1 MKKSLLALALMG
13 AVSAQAADVVGYGI
27 IDMGPLYQKYDYSHK
42 ASQDTIMLKS
52 TLDAGSRV
60 GLKGQED
67 LGNGTK
73 LSFILENGFYADSGK
88 ITNDNRLFGREMS
101 MTLSGP
107 AGQLSVGRLG
117 NLTAATGSY
126 NYFFKNAES
135 FNGGTAFTKGVRLDN
150 SITYQTPSFAG
161 TQFALQYSF
170 ETGAELV
177 NGEIPSENAE
187 ENTNNR
193 YFGLGMR
200 HTSGNFTFVSTIDQ
214 YLWAN
219 EKDNDGLVFSFG
231 GNYDLGYVQPYVAL
245 QFSRDVKDIAGAKS
259 YLGAF
264 KSSTDTAFNEKYKDF
279 NGVTFYDGYAMHVGT
294 KSPLGNGLLM
304 TGLYHAGAESDQARG
319 GDLKIK
325 YYGGMVRY
333 LYFIGKRSNLII
345 GASYAKNTLK
355 QGAFDEDMKYMEFYF
370 GANTS
375 F

>member
-1 MKKSLLALALMG
+1 MKKSLLALTLMG
-13 AVSAQAADVVGYGI
+13 AVSAQAASVTGYGI
-27 IDMGPLYQKYDYSHK
+27 IDIGPFYKKYDYSHK
-42 ASQDTIMLKS
+42 ASEDTIMLKS
-52 TLDAGSRV
+52 TLDAGTRV

-73 LSFILENGFYADSGK
+73 LSFILESGFYS
-88 ITNDNRLFGREMS
+88 DNAQLTLNGRLFGREASMS
-101 MTLSGP
+101 LTGP
-107 AGQLSVGRLG
+107 AGQLTMGRVG
-117 NLTAATGSY
+117 NLTGATGTY

-170 ETGAELV
+170 ETGAELED
-177 NGEIPSENAE
+177 GEIPSEKANA
-187 ENTNNR
+187 NSNNR

-200 HTSGNFTFVSTIDQ
+200 HTSGKFTFVTTMDQ

-219 EKDNDGLVFSFG
+219 KHDDDGLVFSFG
-231 GNYDLGYVQPYVAL
+231 GNYDLGYVQPYVAV
-245 QFSRDVKDIAGAKS
+245 QFSKDVKDIAGAKS
-259 YLGAF
+259 YVDSFENKNDEAF
-264 KSSTDTAFNEKYKDF
+264 TAKYADF
-279 NGVTFYDGYAMHVGT
+279 NGATYYDGYAMHVGT

-304 TGLYHAGAESDQARG
+304 TGLYHAGATSEETKG
-319 GDLKIK
+319 GDLKVK
-325 YYGGMVRY
+325 YYGGMIRY

-345 GASYAKNTLK
+345 GATYAKNTLK
-355 QGAFDEDMKYMEFYF
+355 QGAFDEDMKYTEFYF